1 MVSTLIIKHQTMIGW
16 SCWSILFPNHY
27 RYIQW
32 PKPFCLCNLQCMK
45 CSSVKTISFS
55 VCRTCITRV
64 PDSCGGGWCPDPPA
78 PHSLHYLLLQ
88 GGQVLLLQV
97 QFGQRWPPAT
107 RQGGL
112 KPSPVQWSKRKWVQ
126 ATASWP
132 GEVIKSYN
140 SLFSYELNLPGHHAL
155 TLCIPTSLD
164 HIMVRISQ

>member
-1 MVSTLIIKHQTMIGW
+1 MTQTV
-16 SCWSILFPNHY
+16 LP
-27 RYIQW
+27 
-32 PKPFCLCNLQCMK
+32 LQLTMHEMFK
-45 CSSVKTISFS
+45 YNTISFS

-97 QFGQRWPPAT
+97 QFWQRWPPAS
-107 RQGGL
+107 RQGGH

-132 GEVIKSYN
+132 GEVKITTTVYFLTNWMCLVIMHLTYVYQPLLTTSWCALVSN
-140 SLFSYELNLPGHHAL
+140 LNAFSMTQIEYYYY
-155 TLCIPTSLD
+155 I
-164 HIMVRISQ
+164 

>member
-1 MVSTLIIKHQTMIGW
+1 MPVSKPLLTEFGIHHRLE
-16 SCWSILFPNHY
+16 SC
-27 RYIQW
+27 
-32 PKPFCLCNLQCMK
+32 
-45 CSSVKTISFS
+45 VKYNTISFS

-97 QFGQRWPPAT
+97 QFWQRWPPAT
-107 RQGGL
+107 RQGGH

-132 GEVIKSYN
+132 GEVKITTTVYFLTNWICLVIMHLPYVYQPLLTTSWCALVTWMLFLWPKSN
-140 SLFSYELNLPGHHAL
+140 ITTTSRCAL
-155 TLCIPTSLD
+155 DQFTP
-164 HIMVRISQ
+164 